1 MDQVPAAAAADVRE
15 ARLMVNCLRA
25 NAVRIGAVLSGSV
38 LAVVLSGSA
47 VAAANI
53 GLEPTQAPRGA
64 GIQLTFELPQERPDA
79 HTAEVRLDL
88 PADLPI
94 AEVYPMSVD
103 DWAPR
108 IINRALPEPLPGLH
122 GGLMTEA
129 TESITWQLV
138 SPPADEPAP
147 VLLTVSVGPLPD
159 TDRIEFAV
167 TQTYSDGTVVHWGGP
182 NAPRPGPVLTLGPA
196 DPTAAGHGAHHGD
209 PAPAAAQDPP
219 AQAAAAGSDGNAGT
233 GMGLLLAGLAGGAA
247 IGAAVVWWRSRRHR
261 AVPAD
266 PTGAGPADDE
276 GELVGSG
283 GTTHWRL
290 TEQ

>member
-1 MDQVPAAAAADVRE
+1 MAAHVRE

-25 NAVRIGAVLSGSV
+25 NAVRIGAVLSGPV
-38 LAVVLSGSA
+38 LAVALSGPA
-47 VAAANI
+47 VAAADI

-108 IINRALPEPLPGLH
+108 ITNRTLPEPLPGLH

-138 SPPADEPAP
+138 APPADEPAP

-159 TDRIEFAV
+159 ADRIDFAV
-167 TQTYSDGTVVHWGGP
+167 TQTYSDGTVVRWGGP
-182 NAPRPGPVLTLGPA
+182 DAQRPGPVLTLGPA
-196 DPTAAGHGAHHGD
+196 DPAAAGHGAHHGD
-209 PAPAAAQDPP
+209 PAAAAAQDPP
-219 AQAAAAGSDGNAGT
+219 APAAAGSDDAAGT
-233 GMGLLLAGLAGGAA
+233 EMGLLLAGLAGGAA
-247 IGAAVVWWRSRRHR
+247 IGGAVVWWRSRRHR
-261 AVPAD
+261 GSVPAD
-266 PTGAGPADDE
+266 PTRAGPAADE
-276 GELVGSG
+276 GELVGAG
-283 GTTHWRL
+283 GTTPWRL